1 MVGKN
6 FLIFDFGASNGR
18 ALVATFN
25 GNEFTFE
32 ETHRFENRPVR
43 ASGTLYWDVLR
54 LYSELLIGLQVS
66 VHKFKKLTSLGVDT
80 WGVDFGFIDKKG
92 RLLANPIHYRDEKRN
107 AIAEEVFSIIPKIEL
122 FRYSGIFILPIMGVF
137 LLYFLKSENAVEYR
151 NAHKLLMMPDIFNYL
166 LTGEVCN
173 EYANTTTTALVNQF
187 EKRWEEKIFEKLKIP
202 IDIGGD
208 IVLPGTN
215 LGNIQESVCRDLEI
229 QPIPVIVPATHDTAS
244 AVAGIP
250 VMEQD
255 KNWAFLSMGT
265 WCVNGMET
273 GQPVISDDVYNSGH
287 GNEGDAEGKSF
298 LANNIVGLW
307 IIQQCR
313 EKWMRD
319 SGRDI
324 SWEEIVRAS
333 EEAPPFKSFIDV
345 DDHAFVGASSDMP
358 RVIAD
363 YCSKKGQAIPQS
375 MGETAR
381 CVYESLAMKFRL
393 KLEELENFTGKK
405 IELLHLVGGGT
416 KNCLLCQWTS
426 DVMELP
432 VVAGPTET
440 TAVGNLLMQLKG
452 MGEIASLDEGRE
464 IARRSAVLQTYRPRE
479 IEKWDEAYHR
489 YFNLYKS
496 S

>member
-1 MVGKN
+1 MPVKN
-6 FLIFDFGASNGR
+6 YLIFDFGASNGR
-18 ALVATFN
+18 ALVASFD
-25 GNEFTFE
+25 GKKFTFQ
-32 ETHRFENRPVR
+32 ETHRFDNRPVR
-43 ASGTLYWDVLR
+43 ASGTIYWDVLR
-54 LYSELLIGLQVS
+54 LYSELLIGLQAS
-66 VHKFKKLTSLGVDT
+66 TRKFKKISSLGVDT

-92 RLLANPIHYRDEKRN
+92 RLLANPIHYRDERRN
-107 AIAEEVFSIIPKIEL
+107 AIAEKVFSIIPKIEL
-122 FRYSGIFILPIMGVF
+122 FRYSGIFILSIMGVF
-137 LLYFLKSENAVEYR
+137 LLYYLKNEKAVEYQ
-151 NAHKLLMMPDIFNYL
+151 NAHKLLMMPDIFHYL

-173 EYANTTTTALVNQF
+173 EYANATTTALVNQF
-187 EKRWEEKIFEKLKIP
+187 EKKWEEKSFEKLKIP
-202 IDIGGD
+202 IGIAGD
-208 IVLPGTN
+208 IVMPGTN
-215 LGNIQESVCRDLEI
+215 LGNIQESVCRELEI

-255 KNWAFLSMGT
+255 KAWAFLSMGT

-273 GQPVISDDVYNSGH
+273 GQPIISDDVYNSGH

-324 SWEEIVRAS
+324 SWEEIVSAS
-333 EEAPPFKSFIDV
+333 EKASPFKSFIDV
-345 DDHAFVGASSDMP
+345 DDPAFIGASSDMP
-358 RVIAD
+358 HVIAD
-363 YCSKKGQAIPQS
+363 YCKKKGQKIPQT

-381 CVYESLAMKFRL
+381 CVYESLTMKFRL
-393 KLEELENFTGKK
+393 KFEELENFTGKR

-432 VVAGPTET
+432 VIAGPTET

-452 MGEIASLDEGRE
+452 KGEIASLDEGRE
-464 IARRSAVLQTYRPRE
+464 IARRSAEVQTYRPRE
-479 IEKWDEAYHR
+479 REKWDEAYHR
-489 YFNLYKS
+489 YLNLYKTN
-496 S
+496 